1 MIKNMSLHIGITL
14 KNNVILKIIEF
25 KKFEVVLFSV

>member
-1 MIKNMSLHIGITL
+1 MIKSISLHIGITF

-25 KKFEVVLFSV
+25 KKFEVVPFPV